1 MGLSDRRAVILL
13 ELLLYSVDET
23 LSFEGDT
30 CLASIRILG
39 GRNLLHLICESTWN
53 PLNTIIF
60 LFNLLY
66 YLSEA

>member
-13 ELLLYSVDET
+13 ELPLYSIDET

-39 GRNLLHLICESTWN
+39 GRNLLFHHNDAVIN
-53 PLNTIIF
+53 P
-60 LFNLLY
+60 
-66 YLSEA
+66 